1 MEQNKRRIPPPPPR
15 PFPPQGK
22 TEIQKTST
30 GTDHTAK
37 DSLTHAKNI
46 HDDRKLESVEIKQ
59 SNMDPARTD
68 GSKTVDNEK
77 GDTKTMQQSPAQASL
92 NQKIEDNE
100 AEKKSEV
107 QSSVTV
113 GEGIGAMSPQ
123 EDLLVKK
130 APEKQ
135 KGISRKI
142 QIPLYILG
150 SVICFALAGVCIFL
164 LLR

>member
-30 GTDHTAK
+30 GTDNAAK
-37 DSLTHAKNI
+37 DSLTQAKNI
-46 HDDRKLESVEIKQ
+46 HDDRKLESVEIRQ
-59 SNMDPARTD
+59 SNMDPAS
-68 GSKTVDNEK
+68 GSKTVDNEN
-77 GDTKTMQQSPAQASL
+77 GDTKTMQQSPAQAAQTHQEQNS
-92 NQKIEDNE
+92 EVE
-100 AEKKSEV
+100 KSEV
-107 QSSVTV
+107 QSSATV
-113 GEGIGAMSPQ
+113 GEGIGAMPPQ

-150 SVICFALAGVCIFL
+150 SVLCFALAGVCIFL